1 VAPWSGVRK
10 MLLKRFRNDNSEQ
23 QRNTVSYLQ
32 ALSSDKAFRRDAED
46 IERYLYSFQGIS
58 NNLVAEKRLTAYDQ
72 MVCFLQGLPEKI
84 SVKIFQDL
92 RLDIDDPRSFTE
104 NGGFTRAVTLALTSN
119 RMEAS
124 VNRLREV
131 GILTDNTKCEHR
143 RPGVRAS
150 NVESSTET
158 TTSPQTQEM
167 TFRPTI
173 LQRTPATH
181 LDRQQSGGGPDAKA
195 GETKVMDRICE
206 LEKEMEKMRLFQQ
219 SAMVPNNVRT
229 YGGQ

>member
-1 VAPWSGVRK
+1 MAPWSGVRK

-46 IERYLYSFQGIS
+46 VERYIYSFQGIS

-72 MVCFLQGLPEKI
+72 MVCFLQGLLEKI

-104 NGGFTRAVTLALTSN
+104 NGGFTRAVTLALTLN

-124 VNRLREV
+124 VNHLRGV
-131 GILTDNTKCEHR
+131 GILTDNMKREHHQL
-143 RPGVRAS
+143 GVRAS
-150 NVESSTET
+150 NVESSMET
-158 TTSPQTQEM
+158 TTSPQT
-167 TFRPTI
+167 
-173 LQRTPATH
+173 
-181 LDRQQSGGGPDAKA
+181 
-195 GETKVMDRICE
+195 
-206 LEKEMEKMRLFQQ
+206 
-219 SAMVPNNVRT
+219 
-229 YGGQ
+229 